1 MLFGLFKDA
10 EQGIDVA
17 SMSECGP
24 VRKDNQDH
32 IHVDARSLA
41 FCVADGMGGCEG
53 GGEASAIVCRN
64 FAAAPIEDVAL
75 DERVRRME
83 DAIFHAGEEIRA
95 YASAAGYAQMGST
108 ATMLLIDP
116 GGLSSAAV
124 GNVGDSR
131 VYRFRAGK
139 LEQLTNDHTIGDE
152 IRRAAEAAGQKPLAD
167 MRARFLS
174 HVLTRAVGIG
184 EEPPVVDWTTVDLR
198 EGDVF
203 LLCSDGVHGM
213 VEGRRIASALG
224 MAGKAKDVIA
234 RLRELILKG
243 GANDNFSAVVVK
255 VGKIAKG

>member
-1 MLFGLFKDA
+1 MFFGLFKRA
-10 EQGIDVA
+10 GKGFDVA

-24 VRKDNQDH
+24 VRSDNQDH
-32 IHVDARSLA
+32 VHVDARALA

-64 FAAAPIEDVAL
+64 VASAQL
-75 DERVRRME
+75 EGVSIDERVRRIEAAILHANE
-83 DAIFHAGEEIRA
+83 DIRA
-95 YASAAGYAQMGST
+95 HAAAAGYGQMGST
-108 ATMLLIDP
+108 ATILLVDP
-116 GGLSSAAV
+116 DGLSSAAV

-131 VYRFRAGK
+131 VYRLRSGR
-139 LEQLTNDHTIGDE
+139 LEQLTKDHTMGDE

-184 EEPPVVDWTTVDLR
+184 AEPPVVDWNRIDLR

-203 LLCSDGVHGM
+203 LLCSDGVHGG
-213 VEGRRIASALG
+213 VEGRRIASAL
-224 MAGKAKDVIA
+224 ATPGKAKDIVA
-234 RLRELILKG
+234 RLRELVLKG

-255 VGKIAKG
+255 VGKLTKG